1 MLCET
6 SQAQKMYPL
15 QQEIN
20 DDIQFSPLSS
30 APDPNLW
37 HGATHTGGGA
47 GGGAVFLPQLKLSS
61 NTFTD
66 KPWCIYLQV
75 IPALL
80 RQTVE
85 IHHHKFPF
93 LGIGDSAG
101 YFWPF

>member
-1 MLCET
+1 MT
-6 SQAQKMYPL
+6 SNFLPCHHQPQTPTCGMEPPTL
-15 QQEIN
+15 
-20 DDIQFSPLSS
+20 
-30 APDPNLW
+30 
-37 HGATHTGGGA
+37 GAGRGGG
-47 GGGAVFLPQLKLSS
+47 GVFLPQLKLSS

-93 LGIGDSAG
+93 LGIGDSWLLLAFLRTAILIG
-101 YFWPF
+101 VRFHVVV